1 MKKIA
6 GLVVA
11 MVALI
16 VFSDISKA
24 AIHVYG
30 KPDRVTAV
38 TAYLKLQGAQDVLA
52 HPGAEIMGSF
62 KGKPWPGVNV
72 STTATND
79 GGQGIFIPVSNN
91 ALKEGLCSDQEA
103 LLRTF
108 VPPPAPA
115 KKAPAK
121 DLYAGMVPAS
131 SMRTIQSGD
140 SCDER
145 SFSGMVTKGAL
156 EASGGQTVD
165 VLELHRRAGKSMEYK
180 AKRLRVDA
188 LSGIAIP
195 MVWSSDG
202 SCVRKYSEQS
212 LTESELRTLLSTS
225 ESLRSTTVSDIAKK
239 NFGAHLTEGVYVIY
253 PIN

>member
-1 MKKIA
+1 MA
-6 GLVVA
+6 VLVVLVSCA
-11 MVALI
+11 FASNSI
-16 VFSDISKA
+16 A
-24 AIHVYG
+24 AVHVYG
-30 KPDRVTAV
+30 KLERVAAV
-38 TAYLKLQGAQDVLA
+38 VVYLEGQGAQDVYA
-52 HPGAEIMGSF
+52 HPTSEVMGTY

-72 STTATND
+72 ATVESSD
-79 GGQGIFIPVSNN
+79 GSQGIFVPVSNSV
-91 ALKEGLCSDQEA
+91 LKEGLCDDQKT

-121 DLYAGMVPAS
+121 NLYAGTVPAS

-145 SFSGMVTKGAL
+145 QFSGMVTKGAL

-188 LSGIAIP
+188 SSGIAIP

-225 ESLRSTTVSDIAKK
+225 ESLRSTTVSDIGRK
-239 NFGAHLTEGVYVIY
+239 NFGAHLTEGVYLIY
-253 PIN
+253 PTK